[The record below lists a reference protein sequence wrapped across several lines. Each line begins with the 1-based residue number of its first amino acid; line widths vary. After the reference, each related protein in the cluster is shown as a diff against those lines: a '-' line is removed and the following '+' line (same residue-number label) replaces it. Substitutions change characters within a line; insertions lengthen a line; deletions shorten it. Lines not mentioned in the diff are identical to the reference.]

1 MRARIQMSR
10 RTKRCIYVQRRAAL
24 FFGRDTRAGSTFRP
38 LRELVP
44 AAAERPPRPG
54 EGEVVCHWC
63 VTRCNRVR
71 SNCFSLFFLFAFR
84 FIEELSLLLDS
95 GRYCFFFLSPT
106 SFHSRWIQE
115 NLPFFVARF
124 FYVAVA
130 SRIVGVVATSRHF
143 RDIDIMKRSVG
154 L

>member
-1 MRARIQMSR
+1 MSR

-63 VTRCNRVR
+63 VTRGNRVR

-124 FYVAVA
+124 FL
-130 SRIVGVVATSRHF
+130 RRRGVTHRRRRCDIAPLPRYRHYETF
-143 RDIDIMKRSVG
+143 SWT
-154 L
+154 LT